1 MARTTLGSL
10 LDREFRNELNRMLA
24 ELYDAVGFITEGTIT
39 PEMIANGSI
48 TGSKLAAG
56 SIYGDKIANNSIE
69 DGKLMEKTVG
79 DRELKDGAILNS
91 KYATRSITWDK
102 LDEGAVTNS
111 RLSDGA
117 VTNSKIADNTVNGFK
132 IRDNSISRRHMRDK
146 SIDKINFTDE
156 LRDEFNMD
164 KMIPFYYEAR
174 EIPLNF
180 ELGGYYVS
188 GEKITSDNPVNARNS
203 GPIFLPK
210 GTVVTQGDNATDFEY
225 EMIFHNLDGEYTYER
240 TGYIPFGTN
249 YELEEDN
256 VAYLLVRKK
265 SQSVMVAED
274 LNTIKSQFPSIKLER
289 KDFSEEEILS
299 IIDHFNSGDIKV
311 EFELGGWGTDGNKVT
326 NPTARNLR
334 STEKIITNK
343 KLSIN
348 PPSNQNYEYEVIE
361 YNDDG
366 NAIKNRS
373 GFIAFGAEYKVPES
387 DSDKILV
394 MTIRRVDGEY
404 MSNSDV
410 EFINSL
416 DIRFKNLSK
425 NNSDDSQNLKNHVDK
440 FNIIGKL
447 ETFINEDLSDFYLDP
462 NNVTPQEFH
471 DDMISLANEN
481 SDIFKYKLLGT
492 DDYNYNMYSYQTTPN
507 VSRKSPSWNIKPS
520 DNEGSPLDIPKI
532 IITSGI
538 HGQERN
544 ANYVVYHFMKKLLSG
559 ENEVYDT
566 ILNNIEFVII
576 PMCCPSGFVDNTYE
590 NRSGAN
596 LNRDFPPYGETVQPE
611 SGLIKSVIDEHSD
624 ADYHIDFHNFTP
636 QTVNEGV
643 LGYALTNDQGLARI
657 ATNVY
662 KYLGSRWQK
671 KNVGF
676 PQDRNHQWGYTADA
690 NIGTVGEYSRQT
702 HGIPSSIIETARWH
716 TFSEEENHGVEQTQ
730 IGVDLL
736 SNVIVGI
743 LQARR

>member
-1 MARTTLGSL
+1 MARKTIGSIW
-10 LDREFRNELNRMLA
+10 DRSNRNDLNAMLE
-24 ELYDAVGFITEGTIT
+24 ELYSSVFLFNDGTGFITSKHL
-39 PEMIANGSI
+39 ADGSV
-48 TGSKLAAG
+48 TNSKLG
-56 SIYGDKIANNSIE
+56 
-69 DGKLMEKTVG
+69 
-79 DRELKDGAILNS
+79 
-91 KYATRSITWDK
+91 TRSITWDK
-102 LDEGAVTNS
+102 LDEGAVTGS

-156 LRDEFNMD
+156 LRDEFDMD
-164 KMIPFYYEAR
+164 KMSPFYYEAR

-180 ELGGYYVS
+180 ELGGYYVT
-188 GEKITSDNPVNARNS
+188 GVKVNSDSPVNARNS

-210 GTVVTQGDNATDFEY
+210 GTVVTQGDNTTDFEY
-225 EMIFHNLDGEYTYER
+225 EMIFHNLDGEYTYKR

-274 LNTIKSQFPSIKLER
+274 LNTIKSQFPSIKLES

-299 IIDHFNSGDIKV
+299 LIDYISSGDMKV
-311 EFELGGWGTDGNKVT
+311 KFELGGWGTDGNKVT
-326 NPTARNLR
+326 NPSARNLR

-343 KLSIN
+343 ELSIN
-348 PPSNQNYEYEVIE
+348 PPSNKKYEYEVIE
-361 YNDDG
+361 YNDGG

-373 GFIAFGAEYKVPES
+373 GFIAFGAEYKMPES
-387 DSDKILV
+387 VSDKILV
-394 MTIRRVDGEY
+394 MTIRRVDGAY

-425 NNSDDSQNLKNHVDK
+425 NNSDDNQDVARAVDK

-447 ETFINEDLSDFYLDP
+447 ESFINEDLSDFYLDP

-520 DNEGSPLDIPKI
+520 ENDGSPLDIPKI

-566 ILNNIEFVII
+566 ILNNIEFVIV

-590 NRSGAN
+590 NRAGSN
-596 LNRDFPPYGETVQPE
+596 LNRDFPPYGKTVQPE

-690 NIGTVGEYSRQT
+690 NIGTVGEYSRQI